1 MGVSLIKNYFPDID
15 QVAAGRFERLK
26 DLYTFWNE
34 KINVISRKDLG
45 NLYLNHILHSLSLSM
60 VIPLVKGDRVLDIG
74 TGGGFPGIPLA
85 VLYPDVNFTL
95 IDSRGKKI
103 SVVRS
108 IASELDLNN
117 IDAFH
122 IRAEDFRGTYQ
133 YVVSRAVS
141 SFPVLVRLAAGK
153 FADDKTRTCDH
164 GLYSLKGGDLKDELS
179 GWNDKVRIFNISSF
193 FKEEFFRTK
202 NIVFL
207 PANNFPGRD

>member
-1 MGVSLIKNYFPDID
+1 MGVSLIKNYFPGVD

-26 DLYTFWNE
+26 DLYVFWNE

-45 NLYLNHILHSLSLSM
+45 NLYVNHILHSLSLSR
-60 VIPLVKGDRVLDIG
+60 VIPLVSGDKVLDIG

-85 VLYPDVNFTL
+85 ILYPDVNFTL

-103 SVVRS
+103 SVVKS
-108 IASELDLNN
+108 IASELELNN

-122 IRAEDFRGTYQ
+122 IRAEDFRGTFQ

-141 SFPVLVRLAAGK
+141 SFPVLIRLSSGK
-153 FADDKTRTCDH
+153 FADDKTRKGDH
-164 GLYSLKGGDLKDELS
+164 GLYSLKGGDLNEELA

-193 FKEEFFRTK
+193 FHEEFFRTK

-207 PANNFPGRD
+207 SANDFPRRA